1 MAKNI
6 ALLAGAVFLINYSA
20 GFVQAQTKTS
30 ENVKKTEQS
39 NPDSL
44 KEKFSYS
51 KELLDLEKQAG
62 FDVRESHYKTLDSLI
77 KKAAGYVHLGRS
89 NDAKKDAVENLVTI
103 DALFKNNKNAID
115 NKNLLL
121 SDALNSKN
129 FNSFHYLV
137 LYLDVASRKNLPLTP
152 MKAGENIFVKYNFE
166 NSSYLNWETS
176 FGIEQKD
183 EVYKKLLKN
192 SETQEIKEI
201 AKDEL
206 LAMEDRNIGES
217 FNEDKEYKKAIEYFE
232 RASILNSED
241 FKSYKYQGDSWLALN
256 NFNKAVENYNLAI
269 GLNSQFAEAYVA
281 RANLYYK
288 EKSFGWALK
297 DYSKAIELGY
307 QTPEI
312 YKIRAEL
319 LIKLDENKGDIW
331 SERKIPEQAQKD
343 YLKILEMMQMGK

>member
-1 MAKNI
+1 MAQFIKKVLIVAGMLYSLNNNFAAAQIKNSEPI
-6 ALLAGAVFLINYSA
+6 EKISA
-20 GFVQAQTKTS
+20 
-30 ENVKKTEQS
+30 
-39 NPDSL
+39 DSTI
-44 KEKFSYS
+44 KKFSYA
-51 KELLDLEKQAG
+51 KEMLDMEKQAG
-62 FDVRESHYKTLDSLI
+62 FNVQESHYKTLDSLI
-77 KKAAGYVHLGRS
+77 KKTAGQVHLS
-89 NDAKKDAVENLVTI
+89 ENPNDAKKDAVRNLSTL

-129 FNSFHYLV
+129 FNSIHYLV
-137 LYLDVASRKNLPLTP
+137 LYLDVASRKNLSLIP

-192 SETQEIKEI
+192 SEVQEIKEI
-201 AKDEL
+201 SKDEI
-206 LAMEDRNIGES
+206 LAIEYRNIGKS
-217 FNEDKEYKKAIEYFE
+217 FNENKEYKKAIEYFE
-232 RASILNSED
+232 KVATLNSED
-241 FKSYKYQGDSWLALN
+241 FKSYKYQGDSWLGLN
-256 NFNKAVENYNLAI
+256 NFNKAVENYALAI

-319 LIKLDENKGDIW
+319 LIKLDESKGDIW